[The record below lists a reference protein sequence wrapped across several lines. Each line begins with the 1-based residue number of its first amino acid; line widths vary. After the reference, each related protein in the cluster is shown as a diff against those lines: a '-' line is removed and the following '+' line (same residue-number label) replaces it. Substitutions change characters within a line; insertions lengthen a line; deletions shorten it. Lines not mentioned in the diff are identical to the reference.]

1 MKILAI
7 DPGNEESAYCLIDT
21 ETYKPLSFGK
31 IENKTLRFG
40 MYNAD
45 YDLLVIEMIAS
56 YRYGRRTDSVWNLC
70 VGR

>member
-1 MKILAI
+1 MRILAI
-7 DPGNEESAYCLIDT
+7 DPGNTDSAYCLIDT

-56 YRYGRRTDSVWNLC
+56 YRYVSRSNSIWDMCMDW
-70 VGR
+70 